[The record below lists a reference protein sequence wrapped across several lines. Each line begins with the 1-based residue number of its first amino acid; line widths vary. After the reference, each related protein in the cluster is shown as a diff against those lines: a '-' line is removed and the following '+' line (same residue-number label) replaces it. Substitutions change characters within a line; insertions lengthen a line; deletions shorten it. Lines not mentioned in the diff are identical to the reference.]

1 MKKHITFTILAS
13 ALIFS
18 LTGCNSNSANNT
30 DENPEI
36 TTSTVSE
43 TTTGAL
49 NNFPIHQALEDDKMV
64 LITVPAGTPVYK
76 DSFNKA
82 VEIGM
87 EDYPYGPSDILF
99 YTSVTE
105 TFVLS
110 NEDQIV
116 LNNFGKEDFI
126 KHTFNTIDGPV
137 VGYIT
142 DFTFN
147 EVK

>member
-13 ALIFS
+13 ALIFL

-76 DSFNKA
+76 EYFNKA

-87 EDYPYGPSDILF
+87 EDPYGPSEILF

-105 TFVLS
+105 TFAL
-110 NEDQIV
+110 NPEIDQVII
-116 LNNFGKEDFI
+116 NNFGKEDFI
-126 KHTFNTIDGPV
+126 KHTFGPV